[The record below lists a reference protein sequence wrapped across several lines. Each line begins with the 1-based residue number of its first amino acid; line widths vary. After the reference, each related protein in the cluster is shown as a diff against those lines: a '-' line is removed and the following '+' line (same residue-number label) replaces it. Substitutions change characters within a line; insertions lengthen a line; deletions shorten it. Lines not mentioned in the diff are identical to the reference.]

1 MKNQLDEKKL
11 KKAVLV
17 LKSMNHKLRQE
28 IVKLIDSK
36 KEITVTEIYKKLKTE
51 QSVVSQHL
59 ALLRHSKVLN
69 TRKEGRCVFY
79 TVNHDRVL
87 QIKTLVEEILK

>member
-28 IVKLIDSK
+28 IVKLIDLK

-59 ALLRHSKVLN
+59 SLLRHAKVLS
-69 TRKEGRCVFY
+69 TKKEGRRVFY